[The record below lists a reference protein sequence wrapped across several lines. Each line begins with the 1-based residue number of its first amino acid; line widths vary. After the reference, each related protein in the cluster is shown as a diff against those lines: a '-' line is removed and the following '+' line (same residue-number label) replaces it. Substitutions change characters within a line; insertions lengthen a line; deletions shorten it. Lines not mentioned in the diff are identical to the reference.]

1 VDSEDVAENAQA
13 VVHRRKNIS
22 HTTLSFARQ
31 GALRFSPAWNA
42 ESNLIP
48 PHF

>member
-1 VDSEDVAENAQA
+1 VDGDVAENAQA

-31 GALRFSPAWNA
+31 GAFHSRLDA

>member
-31 GALRFSPAWNA
+31 GAFFPAWNA

>member
-1 VDSEDVAENAQA
+1 VDGEDVAENAQA

-31 GALRFSPAWNA
+31 GAFSRIWNA